1 MTVQISDDIVDVLI
15 SQHEQ
20 LKDLLAG
27 VQAARGADRKR
38 LFGALADLL
47 HVHESGEQVVV
58 YPAMCDRTNGGAAVA
73 VICLAEGARVGR
85 AAAELHELGTDDA
98 AFTVKFATFRQAFL
112 DHAGREERDEF
123 PRLRR
128 YVPRQQ
134 LHLMAN
140 ELRNVQSMS

>member
-1 MTVQISDDIVDVLI
+1 MIVQISDDIVDVLT

-20 LKDLLAG
+20 LRVLLAD
-27 VQAARGADRKR
+27 VQAARGADRRR
-38 LFGALADLL
+38 LFGELAGLL
-47 HVHESGEQVVV
+47 RAHESGEQVVV
-58 YPAMCDRTNGGAAVA
+58 YPVMCDRTYGGSGVA
-73 VICLAEGARVGR
+73 VICLTEGASVGR
-85 AAAELHELGTDDA
+85 AAAELHELGTEHA
-98 AFTVKFATFRQAFL
+98 AFTAKFAAFRQAFL
-112 DHAGREERDEF
+112 DHARREERDEF

>member
-20 LKDLLAG
+20 LRVLLAD
-27 VQAARGADRKR
+27 VQAAHGADRKR
-38 LFGALADLL
+38 LFGVLADLL
-47 HVHESGEQVVV
+47 RANESGEQVVV
-58 YPAMCDRTNGGAAVA
+58 YPVMCDRTYGGGAVA
-73 VICLAEGARVGR
+73 VICLTEGASLGR
-85 AAAELHELGTDDA
+85 AAAELHELTTHHA
-98 AFTVKFATFRQAFL
+98 TFTIKFATLRQAFL
-112 DHAGREERDEF
+112 DHAGRGERDEF

-128 YVPRQQ
+128 YVPKQH